1 MRLQIIFIQKKLEP
15 KNKRLNIGNKLL
27 YIEKKL

>member
-1 MRLQIIFIQKKLEP
+1 MRLQIIFIKKLEL
-15 KNKRLNIGNKLL
+15 KNKQLNIGNKLL